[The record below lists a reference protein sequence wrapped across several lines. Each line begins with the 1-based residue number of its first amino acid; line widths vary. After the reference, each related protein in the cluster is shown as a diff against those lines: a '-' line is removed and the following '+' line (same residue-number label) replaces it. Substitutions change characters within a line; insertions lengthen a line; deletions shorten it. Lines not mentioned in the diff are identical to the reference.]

1 MRQLLLLLFT
11 ISFISVSGQ
20 DGSAFEG
27 IFNSVAVLDMSPIGK
42 QFKDDDAYSEEERKK
57 ILQKQYL
64 TVAYNP
70 ALVDEFTTPAYLR
83 YNLYNDQ
90 MEFVKNENI
99 YYLKKEKGRR
109 VHFTT
114 LNTTY
119 KVFELYG
126 DLEFFLVQVE
136 AKSSLLVKQES
147 RFIEPRKANSTYA
160 QDKKADFKRRKDVYY
175 LALNGGSLVKLST
188 KKKEFATAFKGK
200 EKEMKAYIKKNK
212 LNPKKLKDMEIAVT
226 YFNTL

>member
-11 ISFISVSGQ
+11 ISAFSVSGQ
-20 DGSAFEG
+20 DGSSFEG

-42 QFKDDDAYSEEERKK
+42 QFADDAAYSEEEKKK

-90 MEFVKNENI
+90 MEFVKNDNI
-99 YYLKKEKGRR
+99 FYLKKEKGRR

-136 AKSSLLVKQES
+136 GKNSLLVKQES

-160 QDKKADFKRRKDVYY
+160 QDKKADFKRRKDVYIWPW
-175 LALNGGSLVKLST
+175 K
-188 KKKEFATAFKGK
+188 
-200 EKEMKAYIKKNK
+200 
-212 LNPKKLKDMEIAVT
+212 ME
-226 YFNTL
+226 TL

>member
-1 MRQLLLLLFT
+1 MRRLLLLLLT
-11 ISFISVSGQ
+11 ISCISVSGQ
-20 DGSAFEG
+20 DGSSFEG
-27 IFNSVAVLDMSPIGK
+27 IFNSVAVLDLSPIGR
-42 QFKDDDAYSEEERKK
+42 QFKDDAAYSEEEKKK

-70 ALVDEFTTPAYLR
+70 ALVDDFTTPAYLR

-90 MEFVKNENI
+90 MEFVKNNNI
-99 YYLKKEKGRR
+99 FYLKKEKGRR

-119 KVFELYG
+119 KILELYG

-136 AKSSLLVKQES
+136 GKNSLLVKQES
-147 RFIEPRKANSTYA
+147 RFIEPRKANSNYA

-175 LALNGGSLVKLST
+175 LAAENGTMVKLST
-188 KKKEFATAFKGK
+188 KKKDFASAFKGK
-200 EKEMKAYIKKNK
+200 EKEIKTFMKKNK
-212 LNPKKLKDMEIAVT
+212 LNPKKLGDMETAVKH
-226 YFNTL
+226 YNTL